1 VENDVFGIETEARSV
16 VEAIG
21 INCINIF
28 LKKLLSWSL
37 WSGRIPGRSGNTAYQ
52 LRHD

>member
-28 LKKLLSWSL
+28 LKKIVELESL
-37 WSGRIPGRSGNTAYQ
+37 VRTYPR
-52 LRHD
+52 